1 MAATNKRGVFSL
13 EKVLERQVDNN
24 WTDILDPFIYVT
36 SVHPATTAGP
46 TTGYFAGG
54 YSPVGQ
60 DSRVDRID
68 YTNDS
73 ATASPKGNLSD
84 SQSWIYGGA
93 SSTSHGYAF
102 GGWTSTQSYSTIVSR
117 VDYGN
122 DTATASPKGP
132 LSVGRRQHSAVGN
145 ANYGYAGGGYNG
157 PSWNQ
162 MSIIDRVDYSSD
174 TGTMTAVNPAGMTPG
189 AYMTIST
196 GNQSYG
202 YFAGGYEY
210 WTIGGY
216 TSFVRRLDY
225 ASDTS
230 ATTPKGPMTTQ
241 GGDGAGTGN
250 ANYGYYKSTGNTG
263 SAIERLDYANDT
275 ATLSSRGG
283 VLTYT
288 AYQRGATGSADYG
301 YFGGGSSPP
310 FSYVDRIDYTNDTA
324 AASPKGKL
332 NVGRYQMATFSSRE
346 YGMPQTSSEK
356 SITPATRYE
365 PPLPSPISAGPA
377 YGYSGGG
384 GAGTFGTRETGGSK
398 VQRIDFASDT
408 STTSVRGNLAHEHLH
423 GGAVGNATH
432 GYVMGDLFTTTP
444 RSWVSRVTYA
454 SDSSTASPRG
464 SLTVARGGGSST
476 GNASYAWF
484 SGAWDWIY
492 GTAGPNASVVDRI
505 DFANDNVTASARGN
519 LDRAV
524 GKVAASGNASYG
536 WWYGGSGV
544 NSFGSSSVSRVD
556 YGNDTATASPK
567 GTMSGNIKE
576 NTAVGNINYGY
587 TTRGNNSY
595 TDFLRYD
602 YANDTGAST
611 PKGSLSFMRLDFAGA
626 TGSQSYGYFMGG
638 TSSPSTYHTSIDRIE
653 YANDTATASPKGNLS
668 LMIAGSNG
676 WRRAGGFSG
685 QSNAFGG
692 TPTAPSTTK
701 LVDKGA
707 DGYTNDYPSQ
717 GYGYWAGG
725 NYSSRIDRLD
735 YANDNAVSSP
745 KGNLYDNSNVA
756 GGASSLTHGYNFGGE
771 APSYTNYTSI
781 VGRVDYSNDT
791 ATAAMKGPLS
801 AGRRYVA
808 SVGNTNFGY
817 TGSGTNPSIPNVR
830 TIIDRLDYSNDSA
843 TALAKGSMVAMGNLY
858 GYGAVGN
865 QNFGYFV
872 GGYNSGYR
880 SEVQRVDYANDTNPT
895 TWRSYLA
902 TAGTAY
908 VGAAGNANFGY
919 VGYGYQPSSGRT
931 IIDRIDYS
939 NDTTVTRKGNLSS
952 PLYYRAA
959 TGNGSYGYWGGG
971 QPGQW
976 APGYYTNQVFD
987 RLDYANDTA
996 TTLVRGIGS
1005 LGPSATKKSAF
1016 SAAEGGTPTFAYI
1029 PRVRFIDLELEGTGA
1044 TPEIPESV
1052 AGPAYG
1058 YFAGGQ
1064 GAPSSYHIDRLD
1076 FSNDTAQGS
1085 PKGQLGY
1092 GSVRG
1097 GGTGNQTHGYVMGGS
1112 GGSRVQRVDYSNDTA
1127 QSSLRGP
1134 LNHGADYCSSVGN
1147 NDYGY
1152 TGGRPWS
1159 YPYYFGKV
1167 DYANDTAPE
1176 TSLGGSSTFYP
1187 GPGYYGYGAC
1197 GNLNYGYFVG
1207 GASSRVRRCDYS
1219 NDTAQLTLRGP
1230 LTANSNYCTA
1240 TGSADYGY
1248 ADNPGSSLSRIDYSN
1263 DTANPV
1269 QRGPLTTSGPYKAA
1283 CGTGSYGYWAGGT
1296 SVSPHCTVTRL
1307 DYANDTATATPKGP
1321 LSVGMY
1327 RQAAFSAR
1335 ENGKPQ
1341 TTSPYIPES
1350 LGLQAPFQP
1359 PFPFPVQAH
1368 NPSGNFSYGYFG
1380 GGANPAGPHPHPR
1393 TTIDRIEYANDTST
1407 ATPKGTL
1414 SAIRYNY
1421 SYRSNGVSSPEFG
1434 YFLGFDGGSSS
1445 KADRIDYSNDT
1456 AGLEFATFFPLG
1468 TGSASAGTANYGYIA
1483 GGVVHQTNIT
1493 RINYS
1498 DETTTSVANLTESRT
1513 SMYGGAGNQSY
1524 GYFMGGYNPAP
1535 GPGYLTSVE
1544 RLDYS
1549 SDTTTPT
1556 VKGPLNLGRQNFFG
1570 GVGNANYGYIGGGAP
1585 PFELSSVERI
1595 DFNNDTATASPKGP
1609 LSTTKQFISG
1619 TGTTSYGYVAGGE
1632 QNNPS
1637 YATFSTIDR
1646 IDFASDT
1653 ATASPKGPLSEAKM
1667 GTGSVSATTNA
1678 KTP

>member
-13 EKVLERQVDNN
+13 EKVLERQGDNN
-24 WTDILDPFIYVT
+24 WTDILDPFIYVI
-36 SVHPATTAGP
+36 SVNPATTAGP

-54 YSPVGQ
+54 YSPGGQ

-73 ATASPKGNLSD
+73 ATTSPKGNLSTEH
-84 SQSWIYGGA
+84 SWIYGGA

-102 GGWTSTQSYSTIVSR
+102 GGWSSAEPYSTVVSR

-122 DTATASPKGP
+122 DTSTASPKGP

-174 TGTMTAVNPAGMTPG
+174 TGTMTAVNPAGMTPS

-210 WTIGGY
+210 WTIGAY

-225 ASDTS
+225 ASDTA

-241 GGDGAGTGN
+241 GGDGSGAGN

-288 AYQRGATGSADYG
+288 AYQRGATGSAAYG
-301 YFGGGSSPP
+301 YFGGGSSPN
-310 FSYVDRIDYTNDTA
+310 FSYVDRIDYANDTA
-324 AASPKGKL
+324 AAAPKGKL
-332 NVGRYQMATFSSRE
+332 NVPRYQMATFSSRE
-346 YGMPQTSSEK
+346 YGMPQTSTEK

-365 PPLPSPISAGPA
+365 PPLPSPTPAGPA

-492 GTAGPNASVVDRI
+492 HTAGPNASVVDRI

-536 WWYGGSGV
+536 WWYGGLGHTA
-544 NSFGSSSVSRVD
+544 VSRVD

-567 GTMSGNIKE
+567 GTMSANVNE

-611 PKGSLSFMRLDFAGA
+611 PKGSLSFARNDFAGA
-626 TGSQSYGYFMGG
+626 TGSQEYGYFMGG
-638 TSSPSTYHTSIDRIE
+638 TTYPTYYTSIDRID
-653 YANDTATASPKGNLS
+653 YSNDTATASPKGNLS
-668 LMIAGSNG
+668 LMIAGSIG

-692 TPTAPSTTK
+692 TPTAPSTSK

-725 NYSSRIDRLD
+725 NPGQSRVDRLD
-735 YANDNAVSSP
+735 YSNDTATASR
-745 KGNLYDNSNVA
+745 KGDLFDYIKLH
-756 GGASSLTHGYNFGGE
+756 GGASSLTHGYTFGGE
-771 APSYTNYTSI
+771 TGSYGSYTSV

-791 ATAAMKGPLS
+791 ATAAVKGPLS
-801 AGRRYVA
+801 AGRRYVS

-817 TGSGTNPSIPNVR
+817 TGSGTNPSVPNVR
-830 TIIDRLDYSNDSA
+830 TIIDRIDYSNDSA
-843 TALAKGSMVAMGNLY
+843 TAVAKGSMVAMGNLY

-895 TWRSYLA
+895 TFRSYLA

-908 VGAAGNANFGY
+908 VGATGNANFGY

-939 NDTTVTRKGNLSS
+939 NDTTVTRKGNFTR
-952 PLYYRAA
+952 PGYYRAA
-959 TGNGSYGYWGGG
+959 TGNGSYGYWSGLE
-971 QPGQW
+971 PNQW
-976 APGYYTNQVFD
+976 APGYYTDAVFD

-996 TTLVRGIGS
+996 TTLVKGS
-1005 LGPSATKKSAF
+1005 INPGSRKEAF

-1029 PRVRFIDLELEGTGA
+1029 PRVRFIDLVPEGTGA
-1044 TPEIPESV
+1044 TPEIPESI

-1058 YFAGGQ
+1058 YWAGGQ

-1076 FSNDTAQGS
+1076 FSNDTALGS
-1085 PKGQLGY
+1085 PKGQLM
-1092 GSVRG
+1092 SPTVRG
-1097 GGTGNQTHGYVMGGS
+1097 GGTGNQTHGYTFGGS
-1112 GGSRVQRVDYSNDTA
+1112 GSGSRVQRVDYANDTQTA
-1127 QSSLRGP
+1127 SQRGP
-1134 LNHGADYCSSVGN
+1134 LWSPSADYCSSVGN

-1152 TGGRPWS
+1152 TGARPWS
-1159 YPYYFGKV
+1159 YTAHFGKV
-1167 DYANDTAPE
+1167 DYANDTATE
-1176 TSLGGSSTFYP
+1176 TQLGGPSTFYP

-1219 NDTAQLTLRGP
+1219 NDTAQLSLRGP
-1230 LTANSNYCTA
+1230 LTAHSNYATA
-1240 TGSADYGY
+1240 TGNADYGY
-1248 ADNPGSSLSRIDYSN
+1248 SDNPGYYLSRIDFAN
-1263 DTANPV
+1263 DTANAV
-1269 QRGPLTTSGPYKAA
+1269 QKGPLTTSGPYKAA

-1296 SVSPHCTVTRL
+1296 SVSPHCTVSRL

-1350 LGLQAPFQP
+1350 AGLQAPFQP

-1368 NPSGNFSYGYFG
+1368 NPSGNFSYGYVG
-1380 GGANPAGPHPHPR
+1380 GGANPAAPHPHPR

-1421 SYRSNGVSSPEFG
+1421 SYRSTGVSSPLFG
-1434 YFLGFDGGSSS
+1434 YFLGFDGSTIST
-1445 KADRIDYSNDT
+1445 ADRIDYSNDT
-1456 AGLEFATFFPLG
+1456 ATATNVTFFNLAA
-1468 TGSASAGTANYGYIA
+1468 GSASAGTANHGYIA
-1483 GGVVHQTNIT
+1483 GGNSHGQSIT
-1493 RINYS
+1493 KIDYS
-1498 DETTTSVANLTESRT
+1498 NETTTSAANLTIERY
-1513 SMYGGAGNQSY
+1513 SMYGAAGNQSY
-1524 GYFMGGYNPAP
+1524 AYFMGGYNP
-1535 GPGYLTSVE
+1535 GPVSYPSSLE

-1556 VKGPLNLGRQNFFG
+1556 VKGPLNAGRQNFFG
-1570 GVGNANYGYIGGGAP
+1570 GVGNANYGYIGGGSP

-1609 LSTTKQFISG
+1609 LSTPKQFISG
-1619 TGTTSYGYVAGGE
+1619 TGTTSYGYVSGGE

-1653 ATASPKGPLSEAKM
+1653 ATASPKGPLSEARF
-1667 GTGSVSATTNA
+1667 GAGSVSATTNA
-1678 KTP
+1678 KTQ